1 MNILVC
7 FKYIYNDEEV
17 YVGADK
23 SPDVS
28 SASWVVSPYDLNM
41 IEASMKLAAAVGDST
56 VNMMTVAGEVLDN
69 SKAKKSA
76 LSRGPA
82 EMYAVKAPNAL
93 ELDNLAV
100 ASLLK
105 GAVEKLENVDL
116 IVCGEGSGD
125 MYSQQLGNMLGGML
139 GWPTLNVVSEL
150 KYEDGKVLAVRTD
163 GGRTETFAING
174 KAVVSVTSDISRPR
188 IPSMKEIMGAG
199 KKPVTIWS
207 ADEIGGL
214 AAVTST
220 ASVKAPPK
228 TVRKNLVFHE
238 AEEAEFEEFCKL
250 LKSSI

>member
-1 MNILVC
+1 MKILVC
-7 FKYIYNDEEV
+7 FKYIYNEDEV
-17 YVGADK
+17 YVGEDK

-41 IEASMKLAAAVGDST
+41 IESAMKLAASVGDSN
-56 VNMMTVAGEVLDN
+56 VYMMTVADDVLDN

-82 EMYAVKAPNAL
+82 AMYAVKADKAL
-93 ELDNLAV
+93 DMDNLAV

-105 GAVEKLENVDL
+105 GAIEKLDDVDL
-116 IVCGEGSGD
+116 VVCGEGSGD

-139 GWPTLNVVSEL
+139 GWPTLNAVKEL
-150 KYEDGKVLAVRTD
+150 KFEDGKVQAIRIGAT
-163 GGRTETFAING
+163 RTETFALTG

-199 KKPVTIWS
+199 KKPVTIWDAS
-207 ADEIGGL
+207 EFEGL
-214 AAVTST
+214 ASVTSV

-228 TVRKNLVFHE
+228 IVRKNQVFHE
-238 AEEAEFEEFCKL
+238 TEEAEFEEFCKL
-250 LKSSI
+250 LKASI